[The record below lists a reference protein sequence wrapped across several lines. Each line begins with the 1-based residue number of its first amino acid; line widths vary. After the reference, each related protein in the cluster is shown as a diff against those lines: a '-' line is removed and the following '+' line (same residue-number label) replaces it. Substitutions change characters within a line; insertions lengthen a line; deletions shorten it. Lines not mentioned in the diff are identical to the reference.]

1 MENFR
6 RIRRKGEEKAASVA
20 LAINGRGLVMSK
32 KKIVILT
39 AVYIAALTILILK
52 FSNGLAYDSVQ
63 GYQLVDDNE
72 YETVIRLH
80 SDDPDELLI
89 LSYNRYTDNLYLTTS
104 SGLFTETKKLNE
116 VLEND
121 DD

>member
-1 MENFR
+1 M
-6 RIRRKGEEKAASVA
+6 
-20 LAINGRGLVMSK
+20 MSK
-32 KKIVILT
+32 KTINIT
-39 AVYIAALTILILK
+39 AAVYIAVLTILFLK
-52 FSNGLAYDSVQ
+52 FSSGLAHESIQ

-80 SDDPDELLI
+80 SDEPDELMI

-104 SGLFTETKKLNE
+104 SGPFTETKKLNE

-121 DD
+121 DN

>member
-1 MENFR
+1 
-6 RIRRKGEEKAASVA
+6 
-20 LAINGRGLVMSK
+20 MSK
-32 KKIVILT
+32 KTKVMLAAAYIVSLAILAFTFLNAT
-39 AVYIAALTILILK
+39 A
-52 FSNGLAYDSVQ
+52 FDSIQ

-104 SGLFTETKKLNE
+104 SGPFTETKKLNE
-116 VLEND
+116 VLEE
-121 DD
+121 

>member
-1 MENFR
+1 M
-6 RIRRKGEEKAASVA
+6 
-20 LAINGRGLVMSK
+20 INERGLVMSK
-32 KKIVILT
+32 KKILILT
-39 AVYIAALTILILK
+39 VVYVAVLAILARKLLI
-52 FSNGLAYDSVQ
+52 GPAYDSIQ

-104 SGLFTETKKLNE
+104 SGPFTETKKLNE

-121 DD
+121 ND

>member
-1 MENFR
+1 
-6 RIRRKGEEKAASVA
+6 
-20 LAINGRGLVMSK
+20 MSK
-32 KKIVILT
+32 KTKVMLAAAYIVSLAILAFTFLNAT
-39 AVYIAALTILILK
+39 A
-52 FSNGLAYDSVQ
+52 FDSIQ

-104 SGLFTETKKLNE
+104 SGPFTETKKLNE

-121 DD
+121 ND

>member
-1 MENFR
+1 
-6 RIRRKGEEKAASVA
+6 
-20 LAINGRGLVMSK
+20 MSK
-32 KKIVILT
+32 KKIAILT
-39 AVYIAALTILILK
+39 AVYIAALIILIFK
-52 FSNGLAYDSVQ
+52 FSSGQAYDYIQ

-80 SDDPDELLI
+80 SDDPEELLI

-104 SGLFTETKKLNE
+104 SGPFTETKKLNE

-121 DD
+121 DN

>member
-1 MENFR
+1 M
-6 RIRRKGEEKAASVA
+6 
-20 LAINGRGLVMSK
+20 MSK
-32 KKIVILT
+32 KTINIT
-39 AVYIAALTILILK
+39 AAVYIAVLTILIFK
-52 FSNGLAYDSVQ
+52 FSSDPAYDSIE

-80 SDDPDELLI
+80 SDDPEELLI

-104 SGLFTETKKLNE
+104 NGPFTETKKLNE

-121 DD
+121 NN

>member
-1 MENFR
+1 
-6 RIRRKGEEKAASVA
+6 
-20 LAINGRGLVMSK
+20 MSK
-32 KKIVILT
+32 KTIEILIAILI
-39 AVYIAALTILILK
+39 AVYIAALIFK
-52 FSNGLAYDSVQ
+52 FSSGPAYDSIQ

-89 LSYNRYTDNLYLTTS
+89 LSYNRYTDNLYLTTL
-104 SGLFTETKKLNE
+104 SGPLTETKKLNE

-121 DD
+121 DN

>member
-1 MENFR
+1 M
-6 RIRRKGEEKAASVA
+6 RKKTVA
-20 LAINGRGLVMSK
+20 
-32 KKIVILT
+32 ILT
-39 AVYIAALTILILK
+39 AVYIAALIILIFK
-52 FSNGLAYDSVQ
+52 FSSGPTYDSIQ
-63 GYQLVDDNE
+63 GYQLVDDNA

-121 DD
+121 DN